1 MQGKDKKHKGLSLR
15 KVNTCIIVCAILVSA
30 VVFLATLKLSESF
43 RRATESSE
51 EHIQLRKA
59 ATELMDASDFL
70 TEKVQRFSVTGD
82 THFLLDYFEEA
93 LIANH
98 REEALTRMSAGTA
111 SEEAVNNLKKAMEGS
126 LNLMST
132 EYYAMKLVIEALG
145 IREYPEVLKPVELS
159 EKDMALSSEEKMNLA
174 SIMVHD
180 DEYYRQKTLIRNNM
194 KASLDELEKM
204 AFDEDAASLQN
215 LSRELG
221 FVRLIVILQTVV
233 IVGMVVLTTILG
245 IHPVLNA
252 VDRIKEDSPIPEGGA
267 AEFRYLAKAYNKLY
281 SAYKKSLEKLSYKAS
296 HDELT
301 GVYNRAG
308 YDLLVSSVDLKETYM
323 LLFDVDNFKTINDTQ
338 GHGVGDEAIKKV
350 ARVLKSNFRG
360 DDYVCRIG
368 GDEFVVLMNHAPKK
382 VSSLVAHKVKQINRD
397 LAAADSD
404 VPAYSVSVGIAHG
417 SDSNNVENLFAKC
430 DNALYESKNRGK
442 HTYTFAD
449 PV

>member
-1 MQGKDKKHKGLSLR
+1 MHGKGKKHNGLSLR
-15 KVNTCIIVCAILVSA
+15 TVNTVIIVCAIVVSA
-30 VVFLATLKLSESF
+30 VVFLATIKLSESF
-43 RRATESSE
+43 KRVTESSE
-51 EHIQLRKA
+51 EHIRLRKA
-59 ATELMDASDFL
+59 AIELMDASDFL

-82 THFLLDYFEEA
+82 THFLLEYFEEA

-98 REEALTRMSAGTA
+98 REEALTKMSAGTA
-111 SEEAVNNLKKAMEGS
+111 SEEAVNDLKEAMDGS
-126 LNLMST
+126 LHLMST

-145 IREYPEVLKPVELS
+145 IREYPAVLKPVELS
-159 EKDMALSSEEKMNLA
+159 EKDKAMSSEEKMSLA
-174 SIMVHD
+174 ALMVHD

-221 FVRLIVILQTVV
+221 IVRLIIILQTVS
-233 IVGMVVLTTILG
+233 IVAMVVLTTILG

-281 SAYKKSLEKLSYKAS
+281 SAYKKSLEKLSFKAS

-308 YDLLVSSVDLKETYM
+308 YDLLVSSVDLNDTYM

-338 GHGVGDEAIKKV
+338 GHTVGDEAIKKV
-350 ARVLKSNFRG
+350 ARVLKDNFRG

-382 VSSLVAHKVKQINRD
+382 VSSLIAHKVKQINRD

-417 SDSNNVENLFAKC
+417 SDANNVENLFAKC
-430 DNALYESKNRGK
+430 DNALYESKSRGK

>member
-1 MQGKDKKHKGLSLR
+1 MQGKRKENKGLSLR
-15 KVNTCIIVCAILVSA
+15 TVNTFIIVSAIIVSS
-30 VVFLATLKLSESF
+30 VVFILTIKLSENF
-43 RRATESSE
+43 RLATESAE
-51 EHIQLRKA
+51 EHVQLRKA
-59 ATELMDASDFL
+59 ARELMDASDFL
-70 TEKVQRFSVTGD
+70 TEKVQRFTVTGD

-98 REEALTRMSAGTA
+98 REEAITRMSAGTA
-111 SEEAVNNLKKAMEGS
+111 SGEAVNNLKEAMEGS
-126 LNLMST
+126 LHLMST

-145 IREYPEVLKPVELS
+145 IREYPEVLKPVELT
-159 EKDMALSSEEKMNLA
+159 EADKALSADEKMNLA
-174 SIMVHD
+174 SVMVHD
-180 DEYYRQKTLIRNNM
+180 DEYYKQKNQIRDSM

-204 AFDEDAASLQN
+204 AFDEDAASLHN

-221 FVRLIVILQTVV
+221 FVRLVIILQTIV
-233 IVGMVVLTTILG
+233 IVGMVILTTVLG

-397 LAAADSD
+397 LSAADSD

-417 SDSNNVENLFAKC
+417 SDANNVENLFAKC

>member
-1 MQGKDKKHKGLSLR
+1 MHGKGKKHNGLSLR
-15 KVNTCIIVCAILVSA
+15 TVNTVIIVCAIVVSA
-30 VVFLATLKLSESF
+30 VVFLATIKLSESF
-43 RRATESSE
+43 KRVTESSE
-51 EHIQLRKA
+51 EHIRLRKA
-59 ATELMDASDFL
+59 AIELMDASDFL

-82 THFLLDYFEEA
+82 THFLLECFEEA

-98 REEALTRMSAGTA
+98 REEALTKMSAGTA
-111 SEEAVNNLKKAMEGS
+111 SEEAVNDLKEAMDGS
-126 LNLMST
+126 LHLMST

-145 IREYPEVLKPVELS
+145 IREYPAVLKPVELS
-159 EKDMALSSEEKMNLA
+159 EKDKALSSEEKMSLA
-174 SIMVHD
+174 ALMVHD

-221 FVRLIVILQTVV
+221 IVRLIIILQTVS
-233 IVGMVVLTTILG
+233 IVAMVVLTTILG

-281 SAYKKSLEKLSYKAS
+281 SAYKKSLEKLSFKAS

-308 YDLLVSSVDLKETYM
+308 YDLLVSSVDLNETYM

-338 GHGVGDEAIKKV
+338 GHIVGDEAIKKV
-350 ARVLKSNFRG
+350 ARVLKDNFRG
-360 DDYVCRIG
+360 DDYICRIG

-382 VSSLVAHKVKQINRD
+382 VSSLIAHKVKQINRD
-397 LAAADSD
+397 LASADSD

-417 SDSNNVENLFAKC
+417 SDANNVENLFAKC
-430 DNALYESKNRGK
+430 DNALYESKSRGK

>member
-1 MQGKDKKHKGLSLR
+1 MHGKGKKHNGLSLR
-15 KVNTCIIVCAILVSA
+15 TVNTVIIVCAIVVSA
-30 VVFLATLKLSESF
+30 VVFLATIKLSESF
-43 RRATESSE
+43 KRVTESSE
-51 EHIQLRKA
+51 EHIRLRKA
-59 ATELMDASDFL
+59 AIELMDASDFL

-82 THFLLDYFEEA
+82 THFLLEYFEEA

-98 REEALTRMSAGTA
+98 REEALTKMSAGTA
-111 SEEAVNNLKKAMEGS
+111 SEEAVNDLKEAMDGS
-126 LNLMST
+126 LHLMST

-145 IREYPEVLKPVELS
+145 IREYPAVLKPVELS
-159 EKDMALSSEEKMNLA
+159 EKDKALSSEEKMSLA
-174 SIMVHD
+174 ALMVHD

-221 FVRLIVILQTVV
+221 IVRLIIILQTVS
-233 IVGMVVLTTILG
+233 IVAMVVLTTILG

-281 SAYKKSLEKLSYKAS
+281 SAYKKSLEKLSFKAS

-308 YDLLVSSVDLKETYM
+308 YDLLVSSVDLNETYM

-338 GHGVGDEAIKKV
+338 GHTVGDEAIKKV
-350 ARVLKSNFRG
+350 ARVLKDNFRG
-360 DDYVCRIG
+360 DDYICRIG

-382 VSSLVAHKVKQINRD
+382 VSSLIAHKVKQINRD

-417 SDSNNVENLFAKC
+417 SDANNVENLFAKC
-430 DNALYESKNRGK
+430 DNALYESKSRGK